1 MNFMFQVHVIIG
13 DIKRT
18 EEVMVSDRYY
28 TLEEVVRKLDKSRST
43 VLREAKAGLIPYEL
57 EEGKKKGRRYPRQ
70 AIDALVELH
79 HKKGKDKKANRLIFS
94 PSTPNDLWAEVVIG
108 RNLYGEDDIVSFKK
122 LLEWR
127 EINDEMFMS
136 LKEDGKVVAYACLM
150 PLEEDVIVPLLEDKI
165 REQDI
170 PLTAIRQWTDPQISV
185 YVASTTVKP
194 SGSLQKERELGWLLI
209 RHTIKWALSLDRQFD
224 VKNWYGI
231 GATREGQSI
240 FERLG
245 FTEIQ
250 SLYDGERK
258 GYYAEDVKESVKL
271 INQFLKEQGRPQNK
285 ES

>member
-1 MNFMFQVHVIIG
+1 M
-13 DIKRT
+13 
-18 EEVMVSDRYY
+18 SDRYY

-150 PLEEDVIVPLLEDKI
+150 PLEEDVIVPLLEYKI